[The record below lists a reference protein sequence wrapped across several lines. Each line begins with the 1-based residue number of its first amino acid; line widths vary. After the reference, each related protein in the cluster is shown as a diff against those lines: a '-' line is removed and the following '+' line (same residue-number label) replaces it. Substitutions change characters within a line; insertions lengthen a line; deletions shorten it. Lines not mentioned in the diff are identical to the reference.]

1 MGIHVIEFTVSR
13 DPCCVIFRA
22 GEFRPECFFVAACD
36 RDVDLGLKNFS
47 NPICLLHTQKVLP
60 AQDSPGS
67 NARWY
72 AERLLESSLDYID

>member
-47 NPICLLHTQKVLP
+47 NPICLLHTQKG
-60 AQDSPGS
+60 APGPGFAWFKCAVVRGKAS
-67 NARWY
+67 
-72 AERLLESSLDYID
+72 